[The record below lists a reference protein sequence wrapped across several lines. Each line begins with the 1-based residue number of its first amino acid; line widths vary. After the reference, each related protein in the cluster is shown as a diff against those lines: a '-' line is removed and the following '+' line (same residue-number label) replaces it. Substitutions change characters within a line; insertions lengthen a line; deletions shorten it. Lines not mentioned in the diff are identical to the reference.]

1 MSLRTKIIA
10 ILLFFSTL
18 PVVVIG
24 LIETNKIQESLQEQI
39 GTSSLEYTRL
49 SMQRMNE
56 FLYMTWCEDVQSW
69 PHGMGLGRIVEPGF
83 CNELSGKL
91 EHMLEVHDEYY
102 YAVVTDLDGRVVAA
116 SNPELLS
123 RNLSG
128 IPGFKKASTGTPDL
142 QDVALDPIAEEYA
155 LVISAPVMNN
165 DHTEVVGMLS
175 AALKWHSVN
184 EMIVGLKVAGHKQS
198 DENHL
203 ILINRDGLVLS
214 CVDGDGVFTENLAE
228 FGMKSA
234 QYALEEK
241 EGYLLDELTEH
252 GGSSFTAYTYQ
263 KDFKDLPNLHWRL
276 LLQQDPDHLFA
287 SINSLKRAT
296 VYTILIFVGILS
308 VVAFVFADRLS
319 RPISAIS
326 SAAQALGQGDLDTR
340 VPVTGHD
347 EIGILSESFNTMA
360 QNVQQSN
367 DSLQDAIE
375 QQKRAESALENLN
388 YDLIKTV
395 DKLEDSNQELRD
407 FVYIASHDL
416 REPLRKISSF
426 GMLLKDSLEG
436 NLSEDDSENMEFMI
450 DGAVRMTQMIEG
462 LLVYSRIS
470 RDETEAETVDLNE
483 VAQQL
488 QELEIA
494 ELIEETGAEIG
505 VAPSLPV
512 VSSSPAAVRQL
523 LQNLITNAIRYRK
536 PDTSPH
542 IEISA
547 EQTGDDEVRV
557 EVRDNGIGIKDE
569 FHEAIFKM
577 FKRLH
582 SRQEYEGTGIG
593 LAVCKKIVERQN
605 GQIGVESEPGQGTT
619 AYFTLPAA
627 KQLAEAVS

>member
-1 MSLRTKIIA
+1 
-10 ILLFFSTL
+10 LL
-18 PVVVIG
+18 
-24 LIETNKIQESLQEQI
+24 N
-39 GTSSLEYTRL
+39 
-49 SMQRMNE
+49 
-56 FLYMTWCEDVQSW
+56 
-69 PHGMGLGRIVEPGF
+69 
-83 CNELSGKL
+83 
-91 EHMLEVHDEYY
+91 
-102 YAVVTDLDGRVVAA
+102 
-116 SNPELLS
+116 

-128 IPGFKKASTGTPDL
+128 NPGFKKASIGTPDL
-142 QDVALDPIAEEYA
+142 QDVAMDPIAQEYA
-155 LVISAPVMNN
+155 LVISSPVM
-165 DHTEVVGMLS
+165 DSVTHTEVVGVLS
-175 AALKWHSVN
+175 AALMWSSVN
-184 EMIVGLKVAGHKQS
+184 EMIVGLKIAGQVQS

-203 ILINRDGLVLS
+203 MLLNRDGLVLS
-214 CVDGDGVFTENLAE
+214 CVNDDGVFTENLAE
-228 FGMKSA
+228 LGMESA
-234 QYALEEK
+234 KYAIEEK
-241 EGYLLDELTEH
+241 EGYLDEVAEH
-252 GGSSFTAYTYQ
+252 GKSSFTAYTYQ

-276 LLQQDPDHLFA
+276 LLLQDPQHLFA
-287 SINSLKRAT
+287 GISSLKKAT

-319 RPISAIS
+319 RPISVIS
-326 SAAQALGQGDLDTR
+326 SAAKALGQGDLDIR

-375 QQKRAESALENLN
+375 QQRRAEGALENLN

-426 GMLLKDSLEG
+426 GMLLKDSLGG

-470 RDETEAETVDLNE
+470 RDETEAEVVDLNE

-494 ELIEETGAEIG
+494 ELIEETGAVIE

-547 EQTGDDEVRV
+547 EQTDDDEIRI
-557 EVRDNGIGIKDE
+557 EVRDDGIGIKDE

-627 KQLAEAVS
+627 RQHAEAIS